1 MKQIPIL
8 TALPLVL
15 AAMPAF
21 AQAPAAAAP
30 APAAAPAAAPAPAPA
45 AAAPPPAVAPAPAP
59 APVVAPAAAPE
70 PVPAAPAA
78 PEAKKDDAPAP
89 PDKLT
94 VSKTGFFQPSLNLQA
109 WAIAEHL
116 GNNRTDDNKWATS
129 FRIRRAEFKAKG
141 EIIPKTVSYMVMFDP
156 ARLLDLK
163 ATNVNNTTTSTD
175 NMGNMTSTT
184 TPVSTLGTVG
194 AQGGSTILTGANTSI
209 LQDVQLTYMTDY
221 ADVSI
226 GQFKIPLSLEGYGS
240 ASKLYFPERALI
252 SRLYG
257 DKRDLGFKIEK
268 KFEHFGYLVGIYN
281 GQGQNNLDTNDQ
293 KDVSLRL
300 EYYPVKDVTV
310 GVVGY
315 TSIFD
320 RDQVGTKDR
329 IEGDLKID
337 KMGFLLQAEAIR
349 GWDRTAVGKDKQEGQ
364 GFYVLAGYTFF
375 DKLQPLVRIGSID
388 PEVGVD
394 EHALHAVPGTPA
406 TYAPNDEIT
415 AYEFCVNYYLKQ
427 HDAKVQLSGSFFDP
441 EQRGANTTFD
451 LILASQVAF

>member
-1 MKQIPIL
+1 MKQLTIL
-8 TALPLVL
+8 SALPLVL
-15 AAMPAF
+15 AAMPAL
-21 AQAPAAAAP
+21 AQTPAPAAAPAPVAAPVVAPAPEAAPPPAAAAP
-30 APAAAPAAAPAPAPA
+30 APAAAAAEPAPA
-45 AAAPPPAVAPAPAP
+45 AAPPAPSAD
-59 APVVAPAAAPE
+59 
-70 PVPAAPAA
+70 
-78 PEAKKDDAPAP
+78 EAKKSDAP

-94 VSKTGFFQPSLNLQA
+94 VSKTGFFQPGINLQV
-109 WAIAEHL
+109 WAIGEHL
-116 GNNRTDDNKWATS
+116 GNNRTDDNAWATS
-129 FRIRRAEFKAKG
+129 FRIRRAEIRAKG
-141 EIIPKTVSYMVMFDP
+141 EIIPKTVSYSVMFDP

-163 ATNVNNTTTSTD
+163 ATNVNNTTTAADGT
-175 NMGNMTSTT
+175 MTT

-209 LQDVQLTYMTDY
+209 LQDVQLTYMTDF

-226 GQFKIPLSLEGYGS
+226 GQFKIPISLEGSGS
-240 ASKLYFPERALI
+240 AAKLYFPERALI

-268 KFEHFGYLVGIYN
+268 KLECFGYLIGIYN

-300 EYYPVKDVTV
+300 EYYPVKDVTI

-329 IEGDLKID
+329 IEGDIKID
-337 KMGFLLQAEAIR
+337 KGGFLLQAEAIR

-364 GFYVLAGYTFF
+364 GFYVLAGYTLF
-375 DKLQPLVRIGSID
+375 DKLQPVVRIGSID
-388 PEVGVD
+388 PQVGVD
-394 EHALHAVPGTPA
+394 EHAQIAVPGTPA

-415 AYEFCVNYYLKQ
+415 AYEFGVNYYLKQ
-427 HDAKVQLSGSFFDP
+427 HDAKLQLAGSFFDP

-451 LILASQVAF
+451 VILASQVAF